1 MFMFCSIHTRHIMP
15 IRWTPLDRLSASALS
30 GLLLGWGIAEALLLL
45 TG

>member
-1 MFMFCSIHTRHIMP
+1 MSS
-15 IRWTPLDRLSASALS
+15 RWTPVDRLSAAALC

>member
-1 MFMFCSIHTRHIMP
+1 MFCSIHTRYIMP
-15 IRWTPLDRLSASALS
+15 IRWTPLDHLSASALS